1 MSTKRALVE
10 KNLSGTVPFQELVPK
25 RIRQEPDFTAALL
38 EEALERLV
46 ANDVVVAQLVLRDVV
61 NGTIGFQALAS
72 ATGLMEKSLMR
83 MLSVKGNPQA
93 RNLFSII
100 HALQR
105 LNEVNLVITA
115 SPATQSLG

>member
-1 MSTKRALVE
+1 M
-10 KNLSGTVPFQELVPK
+10 
-25 RIRQEPDFTAALL
+25 
-38 EEALERLV
+38 
-46 ANDVVVAQLVLRDVV
+46 V

-100 HALQR
+100 HALQQ

-115 SPATQSLG
+115 SPGTQSVKKVSEPF

>member
-1 MSTKRALVE
+1 MRVITPCCRPVKDSFVE
-10 KNLSGTVPFQELVPK
+10 G
-25 RIRQEPDFTAALL
+25 
-38 EEALERLV
+38 
-46 ANDVVVAQLVLRDVV
+46 DVV

-100 HALQR
+100 YALQQ

-115 SPATQSLG
+115 SPGTQSVKKVSEPF